1 MFAPKRDQNVFSLW
15 CEADWWQLALELSH
29 SLRSNFSRLL
39 LLPSDHLAYGV
50 WGLIMMDFRLNCSAD
65 VVNWLIPH
73 PIVQHF
79 YPAQHCMCCCTKRI
93 DNQPLIFIN
102 SGWTA
107 RLQGLTV
114 IQKRKKKKKRA
125 FDYWFTKGNW
135 YVRKERERK
144 KVFVFVCV
152 CAVGK
157 KRNTSFVLPNKL
169 FDRIPNKK
177 DHSSIRL
184 VV

>member
-114 IQKRKKKKKRA
+114 IQKRKKKKKKSL
-125 FDYWFTKGNW
+125 WLLIHQ
-135 YVRKERERK
+135 RKLICPEGEREK
-144 KVFVFVCV
+144 KSLCLCV
-152 CAVGK
+152 CMCCGE